1 MTPDI
6 DDPDLPLAEIFR
18 TWPATVRVFWTH
30 RTACV
35 GCPIA
40 PFHTVIDTCHEY
52 RLDETAFRAALREV
66 AAAAAPI
73 AGGVMVS
80 QRPGASW

>member
-6 DDPDLPLAEIFR
+6 DDPDLPLTEIFR
-18 TWPATVRVFWTH
+18 TWPETARVFWAY

-40 PFHTVIDTCHEY
+40 PFHTVIDTCAEY
-52 RLDETAFRAALREV
+52 RLDEATFRADLRR
-66 AAAAAPI
+66 AAGIESPPSDPEAERLA
-73 AGGVMVS
+73 
-80 QRPGASW
+80 